1 MRKRIKQII
10 PIFLLVI
17 AILAGCFRYINSTA
31 SLTQS
36 SSPEVSVETYCLMDA
51 DSGQVILQ
59 KNMDTQMRP
68 ASITKILTAL
78 IVVESVENLEEEMT
92 FSENAVTSIPIL
104 SSTLA
109 PVTKPGE
116 TMRVKDALYGMVLK
130 SANECANG
138 LAEHVAGSIE
148 AFADEM
154 NERLKKIGTKHTHF
168 VTPSGL
174 DEEEHY
180 TTAYD
185 MALIFKE
192 ALSNPTVKELFSA
205 KSYTIPATNVS
216 QKRTLQAGHQFVTGV
231 QQCDGVY
238 AGKTG
243 YTVNAKWTLATA
255 AARNGHNLILIS
267 MKSDEGR
274 NYEDA
279 KLLLD
284 YGFGLL
290 DNANPIP
297 KPTVYQPT
305 VTAMDGTGFT
315 VTWKVGNNAVRA
327 EFPVWTDKNG
337 NEDMTNVSREI
348 TPGELS
354 YRVNISDHNKEYG
367 VYTVQAYVYGSD
379 NQPTISTIK
388 VLMTGEKQNPGIYRY
403 NGQTYYIKENGGLGT
418 GWIET
423 EDGCYYASPEQS
435 YLCYGL
441 QQIGGVGY
449 YLDENGKL
457 QSGWKEING
466 KTYYFQA
473 SGDMAYGVIEIG
485 GTIYYFGQDGALNNE
500 LLNVN
505 NLKEIQYEMEKIHT
519 GNYYRSR

>member
-1 MRKRIKQII
+1 MRKRIKQSI

-17 AILAGCFRYINSTA
+17 AILAGCFRYMNSTA

-36 SSPEVSVETYCLMDA
+36 SSLEVSVETYCLMDA

-148 AFADEM
+148 AFADKM

-279 KLLLD
+279 IFYIQQHLD
-284 YGFGLL
+284 ELRKRYGY
-290 DNANPIP
+290 DNF
-297 KPTVYQPT
+297 KPLPGHEPT
-305 VTAMDGTGFT
+305 LIDLQNCFC
-315 VTWKVGNNAVRA
+315 
-327 EFPVWTDKNG
+327 ETDKFLRVKMP
-337 NEDMTNVSREI
+337 ELQIDNVRIKQHYKPASRDI
-348 TPGELS
+348 KYQFP
-354 YRVNISDHNKEYG
+354 NKW
-367 VYTVQAYVYGSD
+367 
-379 NQPTISTIK
+379 
-388 VLMTGEKQNPGIYRY
+388 GI
-403 NGQTYYIKENGGLGT
+403 NDK
-418 GWIET
+418 
-423 EDGCYYASPEQS
+423 
-435 YLCYGL
+435 
-441 QQIGGVGY
+441 
-449 YLDENGKL
+449 
-457 QSGWKEING
+457 ING
-466 KTYYFQA
+466 LCLLKNTK
-473 SGDMAYGVIEIG
+473 
-485 GTIYYFGQDGALNNE
+485 E
-500 LLNVN
+500 LTLF
-505 NLKEIQYEMEKIHT
+505 
-519 GNYYRSR
+519 